1 MQKRRPLTRINEP
14 ERWRQIG
21 DNLYVSDQGR
31 CKRIYNGKEYEVG
44 HWSKDAS
51 KRVNVVK
58 IGTVNVPIKNLVWK
72 AFRGEIPHG
81 YCVVHKGMKRD
92 DSLYSL
98 ECIPK
103 KKLASK
109 TGMYANSQKVV
120 DLDRKRIYRSAS
132 EAGRRLNCSRQ
143 AITSTCRGETKR
155 PMFNVAWWD
164 EENERAYRG
173 QWRGETE

>member
-1 MQKRRPLTRINEP
+1 MKPRRLLTKINEP
-14 ERWRQIG
+14 ERWRQVG

-31 CKRIYNGKEYEVG
+31 CKKIWHGVEYEVG
-44 HWSKDAS
+44 YWGSHHSK
-51 KRVNVVK
+51 KTYVVK
-58 IGTVNVPIKNLVWK
+58 VGKINKPIKNLVWK
-72 AFRGEIPHG
+72 AFRGEIPKG

-103 KKLASK
+103 KQLASK

-164 EENERAYRG
+164 EEHERAYRG
-173 QWRGETE
+173 KWEGVQ

>member
-1 MQKRRPLTRINEP
+1 MQPRRPLQRISEP

-58 IGTVNVPIKNLVWK
+58 IGTANVPIKNLVWRGFK
-72 AFRGEIPHG
+72 GEIPKG

-92 DSLYSL
+92 DSLYNLICVSRK
-98 ECIPK
+98 EHG
-103 KKLASK
+103 SR
-109 TGMYANSQKVV
+109 TGRFSNSQKVV
-120 DLDRKRIYRSAS
+120 DLDRKVIYRSAA
-132 EAGRRLNCSRQ
+132 EAGRRLNCSRS
-143 AITSTCRGETKR
+143 AIGSICRGEVKKT
-155 PMFNVAWWD
+155 MFNVAWWD
-164 EENERAYRG
+164 DENEKAYRG
-173 QWRGETE
+173 KWVETE